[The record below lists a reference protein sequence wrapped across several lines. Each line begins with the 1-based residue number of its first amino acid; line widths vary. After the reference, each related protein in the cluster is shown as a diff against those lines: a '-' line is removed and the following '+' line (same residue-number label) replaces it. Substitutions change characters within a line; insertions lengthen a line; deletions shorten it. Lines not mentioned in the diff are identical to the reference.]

1 MRFTTLEVD
10 EVWPSTPVCL
20 VDFGDHTWSMPIM
33 ENVCTVDQLVKR
45 VFDMFMV
52 LPKAVWEFFS
62 FGVQSNKREL
72 LLV

>member
-1 MRFTTLEVD
+1 MGFATLEVD
-10 EVWPSTPVCL
+10 KLWPSTPVCL

-33 ENVCTVDQLVKR
+33 ENLCTVDQLVKR
-45 VFDMFMV
+45 VFFFGLV